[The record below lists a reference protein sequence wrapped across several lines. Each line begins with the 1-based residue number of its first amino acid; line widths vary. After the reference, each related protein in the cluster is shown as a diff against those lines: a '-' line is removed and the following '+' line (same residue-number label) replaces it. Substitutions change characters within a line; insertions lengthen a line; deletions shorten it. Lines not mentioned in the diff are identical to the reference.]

1 MLQMCIK
8 NKESPK
14 RVKHLNSIEDLGNVR
29 VVCIGYILLLWV
41 KCVLKYMSVY
51 HIVCFHHCL

>member
-14 RVKHLNSIEDLGNVR
+14 RVRHLNSIEHLGNVR
-29 VVCIGYILLLWV
+29 VVCTGYILLLWF
-41 KCVLKYMSVY
+41 KCVLKYMSVC
-51 HIVCFHHCL
+51 HIVCSHHYL